1 MKIAIYG
8 PMCSGKTTV
17 ANIIQELDN
26 EYQIYSFGQKIKDL
40 ASELFQMEGKDRTLL
55 ITIADKMRDIDEDV
69 WAKYI
74 IQRTKDHEKCII
86 DDLRFQNE
94 LNYLEEW
101 KIICLTTTEE
111 ERIKREAERIAYMNS
126 PEGKKEQERELLAF
140 KKESARKSLID
151 ISGINDKLARTL
163 LDQFPDIESI
173 KDASIEDLSDIP
185 GVGKSIAKAIKARI
199 G

>member
-1 MKIAIYG
+1 MKIAIHG

-111 ERIKREAERIAYMNS
+111 ERIKRLKKLYPNNFKDHMKNMQHISENDQLS
-126 PEGKKEQERELLAF
+126 LPEDTLYIDTNQEMEHLKNQIKL
-140 KKESARKSLID
+140 SL
-151 ISGINDKLARTL
+151 KL
-163 LDQFPDIESI
+163 
-173 KDASIEDLSDIP
+173 
-185 GVGKSIAKAIKARI
+185 
-199 G
+199 